1 MLSSKSLAIVIAG
14 CFATAALAAETPA
27 SGKFTEQEIEQAN
40 VMLVSPV
47 VVTATRIE
55 QSSFDLPVSIDVVNA
70 EQIQDGRLQVN
81 ISESLARVP
90 GIVANFRGQYAQDL
104 QVSTRGFGARSQ
116 FGVRGIRLYADGIPL
131 TMPDGQGQT
140 GTMDLGSAQ
149 RIEVMRG
156 PFSALYGNSSGGVLQ
171 IFTADGPKDPTV
183 DAAFTAGSYNTQ
195 REAIKVGGSS
205 GGFNYNANLSHFES
219 DDYRD
224 HSAVRRDL
232 FNTKLGIQLNDAT
245 RLTMI
250 GTYLDQPLAQDPLG
264 LTKDQWEQD
273 PKQAGI
279 AAENFNTRV
288 ERRHTQVG
296 ARLEHDFDADNA
308 IHLMAYGG
316 NRFNLQYQ
324 AVGTNTA
331 GTGISSAFIKN
342 LPPNANNQNAG
353 GVAQIHRDFGGTDLH
368 YTHKGMLAG
377 GPYSF
382 TVGANYDTMTDDRTG
397 FNNFIAVPGTG
408 ANAICGVGV
417 ICGVKGILR
426 RNEDNSTWDFDQY
439 AQAEWSPQSRWNL
452 FVGARHSDVH
462 FENDDHYLANGNSSG
477 KVSHEKTTPVAGV
490 LFKLTPMVNLYANA
504 GKGFETPTLI
514 EMAYKPGGIGSF
526 NLDLQPTT
534 SNNYEIGAKAFLGSN
549 TRANIAFFKIDT
561 DNEIVV
567 ADNTSGRSSYQ
578 NAGST
583 QRKGVEIAI
592 DSDFGYGFTGYASY
606 AYLDAEYSS
615 AFCNASTS
623 SPPNCG
629 GGTLVPSGKTI
640 PGTYRDTAY
649 AEVAWKHAPT
659 GFSTALEAR
668 ANSMVYVA
676 DTNKDSAPGYG
687 IMSWRG
693 GFNQNVRQW
702 RIAEFLRIENLFD
715 RDYVSS
721 VKLNDSNK
729 RYYEPGSGRGWLLG
743 LNASYQF

>member
-1 MLSSKSLAIVIAG
+1 MFPYKSLAIAIAG
-14 CFATAALAAETPA
+14 CFATATLAAETPA
-27 SGKFTEQEIEQAN
+27 PGELTDQEVEHAN
-40 VMLVSPV
+40 VKLVSPV

-55 QSSFDLPVSIDVVNA
+55 QSSFDLPVSIDVVDA
-70 EQIQDGRLQVN
+70 EKIQEGQLQVN
-81 ISESLARVP
+81 ISESLVRVP
-90 GIVANFRGQYAQDL
+90 GIVANSRGQYAQDL

-116 FGVRGIRLYADGIPL
+116 FGVRGVRLYADGIPL

-140 GTMDLGSAQ
+140 GTMDLGSAK

-183 DAAFTAGSYNTQ
+183 DASFTAGSYNTQ
-195 REAIKVGGSS
+195 REALKVGGTS
-205 GGFNYNANLSHFES
+205 GGFSYNANLSHFES

-232 FNTKLGIQLNDAT
+232 FNTKLGIQLNDDT

-250 GTYLDQPLAQDPLG
+250 GTYLDQPFAQDPLG
-264 LTKDQWEQD
+264 LTKTQWEQD
-273 PKQAGI
+273 PEQADI
-279 AAENFNTRV
+279 KATTFNTRV

-296 ARLEHDFDADNA
+296 AKMEHDFDADNS

-316 NRFNLQYQ
+316 NRFNLQFQ
-324 AVGTNTA
+324 AVGTNA
-331 GTGISSAFIKN
+331 VGTGISSAFVKN
-342 LPPNANNQNAG
+342 LAPNANNQTAG

-368 YTHKGMLAG
+368 YTHKGILAG

-382 TVGANYDTMTDDRTG
+382 TVGTNYDTMTDGRTG
-397 FNNFIAVPGTG
+397 FDNFIAVPGTG
-408 ANAICGVGV
+408 GNIICGVGV

-439 AQAEWSPQSRWNL
+439 AQVEWSPHERWNL

-526 NLDLQPTT
+526 NLDLQPAT
-534 SNNYEIGAKAFLGSN
+534 SNNYEIGAKAFLGMN

-561 DNEIVV
+561 QDEIVV
-567 ADNTSGRSSYQ
+567 ADNTNGRSSYQ
-578 NAGST
+578 NSGGT
-583 QRKGVEIAI
+583 RRKGAEFSV
-592 DSDFGYGFTGYASY
+592 DSDFGNGFTGYASY
-606 AYLDAEYSS
+606 AYLDAEYSESFCS
-615 AFCNASTS
+615 ASIAAICPSANKVA
-623 SPPNCG
+623 
-629 GGTLVPSGKTI
+629 SGKTI
-640 PGTYRDTAY
+640 PGTYRQTAY
-649 AEVAWKHAPT
+649 AEIAWKHAPT

-668 ANSMVYVA
+668 ANSKVYVV
-676 DTNKDSAPGYG
+676 DTNNDSAPGYG

-702 RIAEFLRIENLFD
+702 HIAEFVRVDNLFD
-715 RDYVSS
+715 RTYIAT

-729 RYYEPGSGRGWLLG
+729 QYYEPAANRNWLLG